1 MPSPDL
7 RSLEP
12 PSAMEPI
19 VSLGHEDGLRHRT
32 QYHLSRHG
40 GRGHLN
46 NLATTLIAPWSE
58 TCGSMLNGIE
68 IKPKSKKNFIF
79 SIRPRPGSISPV
91 CMVYLLS
98 FKRRFISAS
107 CLTNMQSFV
116 SQPVWALTKLRTPA
130 EPESGPG
137 NAAVKFHGTL
147 SKKRIT
153 WCSPACPPPAC
164 LAKHYPNY
172 PMLPVP
178 KLCIKYN
185 LLFWNEPKTKSINIH
200 KFFVSLHSFC
210 FLWCSKVRTILH
222 GSLCWHAFIIF
233 V

>member
-1 MPSPDL
+1 
-7 RSLEP
+7 
-12 PSAMEPI
+12 
-19 VSLGHEDGLRHRT
+19 
-32 QYHLSRHG
+32 
-40 GRGHLN
+40 
-46 NLATTLIAPWSE
+46 
-58 TCGSMLNGIE
+58 
-68 IKPKSKKNFIF
+68 
-79 SIRPRPGSISPV
+79 
-91 CMVYLLS
+91 
-98 FKRRFISAS
+98 
-107 CLTNMQSFV
+107 MQSFV
-116 SQPVWALTKLRTPA
+116 SQPVWARGLAYTKLRTPA

-153 WCSPACPPPAC
+153 WCSPGLPSACPPPAC

-185 LLFWNEPKTKSINIH
+185 LVFWNEPKTKSINIQ
-200 KFFVSLHSFC
+200 KFFVSLHSWC

-233 V
+233 VVLYKCIPADDIIMMILCISPLSSQYCPSLTHVSLYWISHFHTT

>member
-1 MPSPDL
+1 MEL
-7 RSLEP
+7 RSGQSQRNILFSPTFQDLE
-12 PSAMEPI
+12 
-19 VSLGHEDGLRHRT
+19 V
-32 QYHLSRHG
+32 
-40 GRGHLN
+40 
-46 NLATTLIAPWSE
+46 LAQFVW
-58 TCGSMLNGIE
+58 
-68 IKPKSKKNFIF
+68 
-79 SIRPRPGSISPV
+79 
-91 CMVYLLS
+91 
-98 FKRRFISAS
+98 FISQVLKEVYKRSGA

-210 FLWCSKVRTILH
+210 FLWCSKVRTILK
-222 GSLCWHAFIIF
+222 GS
-233 V
+233 